1 MMRGARVESARAGGG
16 RAFRGTWKGAWQTG
30 TCRCSSSRLTA
41 IARRQEPRVREIV
54 RAVWPARLP
63 SAPAVIAGIINVR
76 GTVVPLVD
84 LRARFGFAPR
94 ELSPSEVFVL
104 VPSGA
109 RLLAFRA
116 DRVLSIERVAKER
129 IAPMASTVPRAAYAA
144 GTAVLPDGVLLLC
157 DIELFLDEAE
167 RATLAGALSA
177 IEAPAADADATE
189 SREDRAP

>member
-1 MMRGARVESARAGGG
+1 MASEHLSLLVFEIDGHRYGVETS
-16 RAFRGTWKGAWQTG
+16 
-30 TCRCSSSRLTA
+30 
-41 IARRQEPRVREIV
+41 RVREIV

-76 GTVVPLVD
+76 GAVVPLVD

-94 ELSPSEVFVL
+94 PLSPSEVFVL
-104 VPSGA
+104 VPSQA

-116 DRVLSIERVAKER
+116 DRVLAIERVARAR
-129 IAPMASTVPRAAYAA
+129 IAPMTSTVPRAAYAA

-167 RATLAGALSA
+167 RATLAGALSKVDEPEPEPEHA
-177 IEAPAADADATE
+177 EDAAP
-189 SREDRAP
+189 